1 MLNTI
6 WAVMIL
12 VGVIVGILTGNM
24 EAVGNGVLES
34 AGSAVTLCITMMG
47 ILSMWTGLMQ
57 VARASGLLEKMAGWL
72 SPVIVFLFPKIPK
85 DSKAAEYI
93 ATNMV
98 ANVLGLGWAAT
109 PAGIKAMEELAVLE
123 EKRGTPGY
131 EKEKQGINM
140 LEREREERVKGMSGY
155 ERKEYVQGESAASK
169 ESTPRAASNEMCTL
183 LVVNM
188 SSLQLIPINMIAY
201 RSQYGSASPA
211 AIVAPVIVATV
222 ISTIVAVAFCKL
234 AAKTEDE
241 PKHSCK
247 VADKSFFGGKTSKQ
261 LYSSIES
268 MKKN

>member
-6 WAVMIL
+6 WALMIL
-12 VGVIVGILTGNM
+12 VGIGVGILTGNM
-24 EAVGNGVLES
+24 EAVGNGALES

-57 VARASGLLEKMAGWL
+57 VARASGLLEKMVGWL
-72 SPVIVFLFPKIPK
+72 SPVIGFLFPKIEK

-123 EKRGTPGY
+123 EEHGTPGY
-131 EKEKQGINM
+131 EKYVAGSGKEPVH
-140 LEREREERVKGMSGY
+140 RE
-155 ERKEYVQGESAASK
+155 ASD
-169 ESTPRAASNEMCTL
+169 EMCTL

-201 RSQYGSASPA
+201 RSQYGSVSPA

-222 ISTIVAVAFCKL
+222 ISTIVAVVFCKL
-234 AAKTEDE
+234 
-241 PKHSCK
+241 
-247 VADKSFFGGKTSKQ
+247 KQ
-261 LYSSIES
+261 KY
-268 MKKN
+268 

>member
-6 WAVMIL
+6 WALMIL
-12 VGVIVGILTGNM
+12 IGVVVGILTGNM
-24 EAVGNGVLES
+24 EAVGNGALES

-72 SPVIVFLFPKIPK
+72 SPVIGFLFPKIKK

-98 ANVLGLGWAAT
+98 ANVLCLGWAAT
-109 PAGIKAMEELAVLE
+109 PAGIKAMEELAALE
-123 EKRGTPGY
+123 EERGTPGY
-131 EKEKQGINM
+131 ETES
-140 LEREREERVKGMSGY
+140 RRVAGVFGSPGS
-155 ERKEYVQGESAASK
+155 VQRVASD
-169 ESTPRAASNEMCTL
+169 EMCTL
-183 LVVNM
+183 LVINM

-222 ISTIVAVAFCKL
+222 ISTIVAVVFCKL
-234 AAKTEDE
+234 KAKR
-241 PKHSCK
+241 
-247 VADKSFFGGKTSKQ
+247 
-261 LYSSIES
+261 
-268 MKKN
+268 